1 MSGDPTKPL
10 PRIVTA
16 LKAGDIDQLA
26 SLFVQYPEFEQQGFI
41 GGSSW
46 LHYAAG
52 HAPLNIVKFLQ
63 VKGYDINSVKDRD
76 ACTPLDQACV
86 KNRYEI
92 AEYLL
97 DNGATMDTSA
107 SIRNPLFGA
116 IVGQSPEIVQLLLE
130 RGIDATV
137 RYTSDTMDGMDAL
150 AFALERGLV
159 EDTGLVI
166 ADIIALHLAKGDRA
180 EADKLKTD
188 AHEIMIQNGRLFDPE
203 PDYDE

>member
-16 LKAGDIDQLA
+16 LKAGDVDQLA
-26 SLFVQYPEFEQQGFI
+26 LLFGQYPEFEQQGFI

-52 HAPLNIVKFLQ
+52 HGPLNVVKCLLGR
-63 VKGYDINSVKDRD
+63 GYDINSTQDKD
-76 ACTPLDQACV
+76 ACSPLDQACV

-97 DNGATMDTSA
+97 NNGATMDTSA

-116 IVGQSPEIVQLLLE
+116 IVGQSPDIVKLLLN

-137 RYTSDTMDGMDAL
+137 RYTSDTMDNMDAL

-159 EDTGLVI
+159 EDSGIVI
-166 ADIIALHLAKGDRA
+166 ADIVALHLAKGDRDAADQLIA
-180 EADKLKTD
+180 EAN
-188 AHEIMIQNGRLFDPE
+188 EIMMRNGRLFDLEPE
-203 PDYDE
+203 HED